1 MYPFIAHS
9 QLNRFLVQL
18 AGKFMPVAEIR
29 SASQVLDIN
38 TNNYRPE
45 QEIFIG
51 ISTKTLIY
59 KLFEEETY
67 HQLITESFTLLF
79 IHFI

>member
-1 MYPFIAHS
+1 
-9 QLNRFLVQL
+9 
-18 AGKFMPVAEIR
+18 MPVAEIR

-38 TNNYRPE
+38 TNNHRPE

-79 IHFI
+79 IHFIRNILLRNAKTTH

>member
-1 MYPFIAHS
+1 
-9 QLNRFLVQL
+9 
-18 AGKFMPVAEIR
+18 MPVAEIR

-38 TNNYRPE
+38 TNNHRPE

>member
-9 QLNRFLVQL
+9 QINRFLIQL

-38 TNNYRPE
+38 TNNHRPE

>member
-1 MYPFIAHS
+1 
-9 QLNRFLVQL
+9 
-18 AGKFMPVAEIR
+18 MPVAEIR

-38 TNNYRPE
+38 TNNHRPE

-79 IHFI
+79 IHFIWNILLRNAKTTH